1 MTHYKDQTM
10 ILWMW
15 ITFVWAGPTFICIC
29 QRVSAAAAC
38 RGRVAGTG
46 AANLE
51 QVWQNNSE
59 DQVQLL
65 CPDHSGSSALHCTH
79 ISRCYYNL
87 LTCLL
92 FIQFVMS
99 DYIYWQFS
107 FYGFPLSTNFL
118 PPIVCRCHQV
128 CCRAA
133 IVPGRVSWPIIG
145 CPDNTTDT
153 AAVSQSY
160 ALQTIYLVS
169 CFAACYIESVN
180 NFHL

>member
-1 MTHYKDQTM
+1 M

-29 QRVSAAAAC
+29 QRVSAAAAS

-51 QVWQNNSE
+51 QVWQNIILRTKYSYS
-59 DQVQLL
+59 VLTI
-65 CPDHSGSSALHCTH
+65 PGPVHCTA
-79 ISRCYYNL
+79 
-87 LTCLL
+87 LTLAAAIIICWLVDTVCNEWL
-92 FIQFVMS
+92 
-99 DYIYWQFS
+99 YWQFS

-118 PPIVCRCHQV
+118 PPIVCRCHRV

-153 AAVSQSY
+153 AAASQSY
-160 ALQTIYLVS
+160 ALETIHLVILL
-169 CFAACYIESVN
+169 CCLLYWVCQ
-180 NFHL
+180 